1 VRPPTTQRGKLVAFP
16 PQKPLPK
23 WGSRR
28 SRLLPRPSKL
38 GTLAVVER
46 APRGNFERSSAK
58 ALVRF
63 PTLLVTLLAAAS
75 ACGPSI
81 QSIHEG
87 SVRFEHCY
95 RLDLDPKIAPSHR
108 HACWDQWTRVYSYGQ
123 ARDRV
128 EYARRRINELE
139 AGDPEPPV
147 LSLGEQEKRPE
158 REFYMSM
165 PTDAHAPPPP
175 MATTPTEEPTQ
186 KQVVPGDECIIRCR
200 TQRTSC
206 LGECQA
212 PGAGQATEKAKERS
226 EASPAAPDRKAEAP
240 QAATEQGESVDDREA
255 SKCACEADY
264 KACAMRC
271 FE

>member
-1 VRPPTTQRGKLVAFP
+1 MVK
-16 PQKPLPK
+16 
-23 WGSRR
+23 
-28 SRLLPRPSKL
+28 
-38 GTLAVVER
+38 R

-58 ALVRF
+58 AFVRF
-63 PTLLVTLLAAAS
+63 SAMLLTLLPLAP

-128 EYARRRINELE
+128 EYARRRIDELE
-139 AGDPEPPV
+139 AGDPDPPE
-147 LSLGEQEKRPE
+147 LSLAEREKRPE

-165 PTDAHAPPPP
+165 PAPTDAHAPPPP
-175 MATTPTEEPTQ
+175 MATTPTEDPNQ

-200 TQRTSC
+200 KQRTAC
-206 LGECQA
+206 LGDCESPTAGDA
-212 PGAGQATEKAKERS
+212 PGKPKGRS
-226 EASPAAPDRKAEAP
+226 ESAQTTPDRKAEGHKD
-240 QAATEQGESVDDREA
+240 ATQQEETEGGTEG